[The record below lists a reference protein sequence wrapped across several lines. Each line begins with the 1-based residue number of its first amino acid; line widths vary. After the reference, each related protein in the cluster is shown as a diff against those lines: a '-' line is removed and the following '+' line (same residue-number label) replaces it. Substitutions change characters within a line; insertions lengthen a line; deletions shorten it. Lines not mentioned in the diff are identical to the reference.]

1 MEMKKS
7 DYIQNLALALI
18 EFQGEVINPPNT
30 TANPFYSSRY
40 CPLSELLNRMRPL
53 LSKHNLAVIQSAS
66 GDGEKVSIETILIH
80 KSGEWI
86 EVCPL
91 ILALDKPTPQGAGSA
106 ITYGRRY
113 ALSAILGISSE
124 DDDDANL
131 AEKPVKGATKEATKK
146 ARPARS
152 IVETAIFQ
160 KMWARTKEVFPKY
173 SLEEINRIMHE
184 HILEEYGLESSSG
197 LKKEQIEEILAW
209 LDGWVEKKGETE
221 DEKVAN

>member
-131 AEKPVKGATKEATKK
+131 AEKPVKEKK
-146 ARPARS
+146 PARS
-152 IVETAIFQ
+152 IVETAIFK

-209 LDGWVEKKGETE
+209 LDSWDKKKEKTE
-221 DEKVAN
+221 DEKIST